1 MITTNGRRGLLGLVI
16 ICDDVM
22 KKYENIYL
30 NKVWKRKF
38 KVNEPMK

>member
-1 MITTNGRRGLLGLVI
+1 M
-16 ICDDVM
+16 CDDVM

-38 KVNEPMK
+38 KVNEPMKQIL